1 MIYCLVIPTF
11 LNLVKPEIFF
21 FENARKFTL
30 KKKKKSEFKQIFKH
44 ICLKINFHTWLLICT
59 IFAGI

>member
-21 FENARKFTL
+21 WKCQKIHFKEKEKE
-30 KKKKKSEFKQIFKH
+30 KKWI
-44 ICLKINFHTWLLICT
+44 
-59 IFAGI
+59 

>member
-21 FENARKFTL
+21 FWKCQKIHFKEKEKE
-30 KKKKKSEFKQIFKH
+30 KKWI
-44 ICLKINFHTWLLICT
+44 
-59 IFAGI
+59 